1 MTAMIYEIG
10 RGRIALKA
18 RLAGLR
24 DEQGRTWNQV
34 AVEGTWSGHS
44 AGEFSF
50 NREVFE
56 QIVENF
62 ARREDTIPLTYG
74 HPDDVEAS
82 RDGAAGW
89 IHDLR
94 LGETESGK
102 LALFALM
109 EFNDRARAQV
119 EANEQKYCSVVV
131 SFESVDGVTGEPI
144 GPQLHEVGLVLSAF
158 ISGMT
163 PLAASDAG
171 RIQDSGRVALKDS
184 KLDLNEI
191 LKRAQKEL
199 PEGFTRDQLVAFI
212 DAEEQKAVAIAG
224 AEPDEAPA
232 EDPVEDV
239 AAGEE
244 KPAEVVEAGDQPTD
258 TVEADLAPIE
268 EQEEDSAAAA
278 WLDSLAAELN
288 IDMPALLG
296 RLDESRDAVLS
307 VLSDIPEDGVVSEDP
322 AAMGAYADKI
332 TKKLSAS
339 EVKCGQLVQ
348 ERDAANEKLVK
359 LQFEKDVDLALFER
373 KITDAVKAELI
384 ELHAEAPT
392 FACKR
397 LSAAMGSDKTVV
409 PVGKVRNEGTPS
421 DAGDI
426 DSAAPTREEAIAK
439 AEETI
444 RLRAANEGVTLR
456 TKDLR
461 SQSYDLAKATSPEAF
476 GIKTKA

>member
-1 MTAMIYEIG
+1 MTAMIYDIG
-10 RGRIALKA
+10 RGRVALKA

-24 DEQGRTWNQV
+24 DEKGRTWNQV

-94 LGETESGK
+94 LGETETGK
-102 LALFALM
+102 LALYALM

-212 DAEEQKAVAIAG
+212 DAEEQKAAAIAG
-224 AEPDEAPA
+224 AEPDEAPV
-232 EDPVEDV
+232 EEPVDDV
-239 AAGEE
+239 AASNET
-244 KPAEVVEAGDQPTD
+244 PAEVIEAGDQPAD
-258 TVEADLAPIE
+258 TVDLEAEPDAVADEGDAMVLDTIKGFA
-268 EQEEDSAAAA
+268 EQAGMDV
-278 WLDSLAAELN
+278 
-288 IDMPALLG
+288 PALLAIIQE
-296 RLDESRDAVLS
+296 RLPAMLDA
-307 VLSDIPEDGVVSEDP
+307 PEDGSVSDDP
-322 AAMGAYADKI
+322 AAMGKYADGLA
-332 TKKLSAS
+332 TKLSAS

-348 ERDAANEKLVK
+348 ERDAANELLVR

-373 KITDAVKAELI
+373 KITDAVKAELL
-384 ELHAEAPT
+384 ELHAEAPA

-409 PVGKVRNEGTPS
+409 PVGPGRSPGTPS
-421 DAGDI
+421 DAGDV
-426 DSAAPTREEAIAK
+426 DGGVRS
-439 AEETI
+439 
-444 RLRAANEGVTLR
+444 RAAIIVACR
-456 TKDLR
+456 KQAIIDDP
-461 SQSYDLAKATSPEAF
+461 SLAKKKRSVQHAAAVKLAKSLPEFNEAE
-476 GIKTKA
+476 